1 MFDLNLRQKRKL
13 KFSGF
18 IFTLPS
24 LENHAIILQMEKL
37 KHETDQSKKVLNMK
51 SIGLKPRISIISI
64 GCLKCL

>member
-1 MFDLNLRQKRKL
+1 MIQHVLPGLILYFDFRGMFDLNLRQKRKL

-37 KHETDQSKKVLNMK
+37 KHETDQSKKV
-51 SIGLKPRISIISI
+51 
-64 GCLKCL
+64 